1 MTYKDLKEV
10 ARSLVI
16 EKARNL
22 MTQPNQSMGSSPE
35 DLNIE
40 LARATSGR
48 YPIQTKQGSNTNSLM
63 QGLQLMGL
71 AGTGSRNPAVTEAYN
86 RIKSRQGDSQDR
98 ELLNKVAMD
107 ELIKSAQFTGGVRQ
121 VPNIGK
127 ALLMLKSGQAIYD
140 SASKIVKTKDIAGN
154 YINLGRLAKNIAETA
169 FKYK

>member
-1 MTYKDLKEV
+1 
-10 ARSLVI
+10 
-16 EKARNL
+16 
-22 MTQPNQSMGSSPE
+22 
-35 DLNIE
+35 
-40 LARATSGR
+40 
-48 YPIQTKQGSNTNSLM
+48 M